1 MCRMGWRAT
10 FSTVMN
16 ERYKHDRHIIDLMLA
31 HVPKNVVEGAY
42 NRAEHERRIELAQA
56 WADLIMIDQM
66 SIDDLPNLRRL
77 PARRIE
83 TTARI

>member
-1 MCRMGWRAT
+1 
-10 FSTVMN
+10 MN

-42 NRAEHERRIELAQA
+42 NRAEHLERRIELAQA
-56 WADLIMIDQM
+56 WADLIMIDQTP
-66 SIDDLPNLRRL
+66 IDDLLNLRRL

-83 TTARI
+83 TTAKI

>member
-1 MCRMGWRAT
+1 
-10 FSTVMN
+10 
-16 ERYKHDRHIIDLMLA
+16 
-31 HVPKNVVEGAY
+31 VPKNIVEGAY
-42 NRAEHERRIELAQA
+42 NRAEHLERRIELAQA

-66 SIDDLPNLRRL
+66 SIDDLLNLRRL